1 MLEYITA
8 ADNFK
13 KLIQKT
19 RFWRLLFLD
28 KTVCIS
34 YIFIFTMYKERN
46 DPQMKKTKLY
56 AVIFAI
62 GLCFT
67 ASAQVAV
74 SVGKVTEVEDNNT
87 RRYTGLVESPAVVQ
101 IIPQVSGEILSVKF
115 KEGSPVKEGDILY
128 EIDPTKYKAA
138 LQSADARIKEI
149 NANLDYARKDF
160 ERNETLFKSNAASLD
175 KMEIA
180 KSKLAALEASLLS
193 AEAEKIR
200 AADELKHCTIRAP
213 HSGIMGVTKFAAGN
227 YVTPNSGAL
236 ATLIKVRP
244 CRVKFSISTA
254 DYHRMFG
261 NPRTLK
267 EEGQVRLKL
276 SSGSDYNEDGR
287 ITIINNEAN
296 SKTDA
301 IVLYAEFPNKDFGLI
316 IGSTVSVTLSKKTGT
331 KSIAVPASALVYDND
346 GSFVYAVDPA
356 TKKVTKKYVIPGS
369 MIGKY
374 QLLQPVKLSATQGV
388 SIGDTVVTRGTH
400 KLYPGAEITEVPEV
414 TNP

>member
-1 MLEYITA
+1 
-8 ADNFK
+8 
-13 KLIQKT
+13 
-19 RFWRLLFLD
+19 
-28 KTVCIS
+28 
-34 YIFIFTMYKERN
+34 
-46 DPQMKKTKLY
+46 
-56 AVIFAI
+56 
-62 GLCFT
+62 
-67 ASAQVAV
+67 
-74 SVGKVTEVEDNNT
+74 
-87 RRYTGLVESPAVVQ
+87 
-101 IIPQVSGEILSVKF
+101 
-115 KEGSPVKEGDILY
+115 
-128 EIDPTKYKAA
+128 
-138 LQSADARIKEI
+138 
-149 NANLDYARKDF
+149 
-160 ERNETLFKSNAASLD
+160 
-175 KMEIA
+175 
-180 KSKLAALEASLLS
+180 
-193 AEAEKIR
+193 
-200 AADELKHCTIRAP
+200 
-213 HSGIMGVTKFAAGN
+213 MGVTKFAAGN